1 MLGIS
6 KINRKSKRFLQM
18 QWFTFAQ
25 VIHKMSL
32 SFFYPMQDIPFLQKV
47 PLLLR
52 GEVLCNAQNWYA
64 LIGIQLMKV
73 NDESIYSCKTITLTT
88 GFFGW
93 FYRGSSPPKGQ
104 FFCQILEWFWPN
116 LWAIFWYIFTVNSVK
131 IKQKNNKKWHFF
143 CLKGKVC

>member
-32 SFFYPMQDIPFLQKV
+32 SFFYPMQDIPFLQKKV

-52 GEVLCNAQNWYA
+52 VEVLLCNAQNWYA

-73 NDESIYSCKTITLTT
+73 NESIYSCKAITFTT
-88 GFFGW
+88 AFFGR
-93 FYRGSSPPKGQ
+93 FYRGLLRLLASEGSIFFGQ
-104 FFCQILEWFWPN
+104 MLELFWTN
-116 LWAIFWYIFTVNSVK
+116 LWAILWNIFIVNSVK
-131 IKQKNNKKWHFF
+131 AKKRNDTFS
-143 CLKGKVC
+143 V